1 MIVPAHL
8 GVRLAW
14 QPRPAAAAPD
24 QVQQWQDRIDRHEQM
39 QSRLL
44 DIASQQK
51 SRSLKFGALALLGSA
66 AGAGLALAAPALL
79 IPGLYLGGAALLG
92 AGLFA
97 LKARSVSR
105 EAIERHELGK
115 GGLRMCRMFLDQY
128 QREADEQQR
137 QVIAGQLEG
146 MSRNLAGGGGAL
158 GQADGVLT
166 VGGARLKQRAS
177 Y

>member
-1 MIVPAHL
+1 MIIPAHTGL
-8 GVRLAW
+8 RPGWL
-14 QPRPAAAAPD
+14 PRPSASSPD
-24 QVQQWQDRIDRHEQM
+24 PVQQWQDRIDRHEQT

-51 SRSLKFGALALLGSA
+51 TRSRKFGALALLGGA
-66 AGAGLALAAPALL
+66 AGVGLALAAPALL
-79 IPGLYLGGAALLG
+79 LPGLYLGGAALLG

-105 EAIERHELGK
+105 EAVERHELGK
-115 GGLRMCRMFLDQY
+115 SGVTMCRMFLAMY
-128 QREADEQQR
+128 QREADEEQR
-137 QVIAGQLEG
+137 QQIAGQLEL
-146 MSRNLAGGGGAL
+146 MSRSLAGGGGAL

-166 VGGARLKQRAS
+166 VGGARLKQRGG